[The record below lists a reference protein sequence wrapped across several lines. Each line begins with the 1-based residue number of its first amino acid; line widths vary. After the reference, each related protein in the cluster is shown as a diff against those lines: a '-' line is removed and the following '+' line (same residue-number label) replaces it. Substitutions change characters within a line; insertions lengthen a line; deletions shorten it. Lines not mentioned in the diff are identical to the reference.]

1 MQRTKKPCMSWST
14 EYFSCIQTVLLPW
27 DRPSV
32 CCCVSDRGRYEDHT
46 SAAYFQIVSSAT
58 VKTQTYRIYHSRQI
72 HRRRICTCSGVG
84 SVHKFR
90 SGVIYCSTLSLIL
103 ICWLCKKTPWP
114 CSISLYHCRNWRFY
128 TEFQHFW
135 TSTVHESLKFFGG
148 FVSLSYFFNSQIYC
162 WSNMLVAIT

>member
-103 ICWLCKKTPWP
+103 ICWLCKKTHGLAVFH
-114 CSISLYHCRNWRFY
+114 CITAGTEDFTQSSSIFGHLLCMRVWSFLGGLFLC
-128 TEFQHFW
+128 
-135 TSTVHESLKFFGG
+135 LFFLTARSI
-148 FVSLSYFFNSQIYC
+148 VDQTR
-162 WSNMLVAIT
+162 W

>member
-1 MQRTKKPCMSWST
+1 MQRTKKPRMSWST

-32 CCCVSDRGRYEDHT
+32 CCCMSDRGRYEDHT

-58 VKTQTYRIYHSRQI
+58 VKTRTYRIYQSRQI

-103 ICWLCKKTPWP
+103 ICWLCKKTHGLAVFHCITAGTSDFTQSPSIFGHLLRMRV
-114 CSISLYHCRNWRFY
+114 CSFFAVCFFVFFL
-128 TEFQHFW
+128 
-135 TSTVHESLKFFGG
+135 TVRSI
-148 FVSLSYFFNSQIYC
+148 VDQTC
-162 WSNMLVAIT
+162 W

>member
-32 CCCVSDRGRYEDHT
+32 CCCVSDRGRYEDHI

-58 VKTQTYRIYHSRQI
+58 VKTQTYRIYQSRQI

-103 ICWLCKKTPWP
+103 ICWMCKKKTHGLAVFHCITAGTEDFTQSP
-114 CSISLYHCRNWRFY
+114 SI
-128 TEFQHFW
+128 
-135 TSTVHESLKFFGG
+135 FGHILCMRVWG
-148 FVSLSYFFNSQIYC
+148 GLFLCLFFFNSQIYC

>member
-103 ICWLCKKTPWP
+103 ICWLCKKKTMALQYF
-114 CSISLYHCRNWRFY
+114 I
-128 TEFQHFW
+128 
-135 TSTVHESLKFFGG
+135 
-148 FVSLSYFFNSQIYC
+148 VSLQELKILHRVPAFLDIYC
-162 WSNMLVAIT
+162 AWEFEVFWGVCFFVFFLTARSIVDQTCW